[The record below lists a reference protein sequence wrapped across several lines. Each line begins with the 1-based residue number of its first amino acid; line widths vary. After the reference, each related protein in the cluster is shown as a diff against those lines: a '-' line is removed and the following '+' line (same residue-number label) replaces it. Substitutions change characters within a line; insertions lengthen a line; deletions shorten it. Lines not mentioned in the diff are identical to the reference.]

1 MITLKPWE
9 FPLATAESR
18 AAARAMIE
26 NREEDSRR
34 RRANL
39 ARRASV
45 ARSRAGAAKLEQSA
59 FCRTLGRM
67 RRWNTLPDCVYTRS
81 LGEGPPRR
89 PGPGLP
95 RVWDALQYK
104 DARSS

>member
-34 RRANL
+34 REL
-39 ARRASV
+39 ISHEARPWR
-45 ARSRAGAAKLEQSA
+45 G
-59 FCRTLGRM
+59 
-67 RRWNTLPDCVYTRS
+67 
-81 LGEGPPRR
+81 
-89 PGPGLP
+89 PGPEPPNWNKVPSAEPWVECEDGTLFPTVYIPAVWEKAPTPAGPRLP